1 MYGLKVVK
9 QLMSELI
16 GTVKVLYIIKIEIE
30 ILENKVGDVDVVL

>member
-1 MYGLKVVK
+1 
-9 QLMSELI
+9 MSELI